1 MGSVNE
7 NPENEEKSEAERPED
22 TTNTPSYNPTQE
34 KPKPKKEPKRF
45 IPPTLEEVKA
55 YCEERNNNVDAKRFW
70 DYYEAAGWKDQS
82 GKPVKRGRQIADAE
96 TIDFVVVKIDSG
108 ERAAHSSG
116 NMQTERLRTDLVN
129 PSPPCNRFKPQIGY
143 SVLFIALDSING

>member
-1 MGSVNE
+1 MTE
-7 NPENEEKSEAERPED
+7 NHENGEKSEAERPED

-45 IPPTLEEVKA
+45 IPPTLEEVQA
-55 YCEERNNNVDAKRFW
+55 YCRERNNNVDAKRFW

-108 ERAAHSSG
+108 ERDAHSSG

-129 PSPPCNRFKPQIGY
+129 PSPLATVSSLK
-143 SVLFIALDSING
+143 